1 MVSHPAVEPSS
12 TTNAKKTR
20 IPTLKLPEPADE
32 VQGTSTGGRT
42 RTLYCE
48 SLVMMS
54 HTAHG
59 ARTTIVGIS

>member
-48 SLVMMS
+48 SLVMS

-59 ARTTIVGIS
+59 APRTTY